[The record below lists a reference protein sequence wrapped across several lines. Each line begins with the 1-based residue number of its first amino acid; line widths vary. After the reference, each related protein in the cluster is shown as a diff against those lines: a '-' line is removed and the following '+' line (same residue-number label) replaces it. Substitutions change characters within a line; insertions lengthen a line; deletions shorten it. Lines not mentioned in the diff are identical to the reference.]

1 MTGRP
6 CGALCKVRRRAVHDG
21 RVAELTPRLRRRIAH
36 DFPPGSADMVL
47 SYLGTLADSAYG
59 GQSRERVQAALVLA
73 SRGQWD
79 RFKSVLR
86 LLRLDWRDVLMAGG
100 LGQDDWR
107 AVLDAELGPFEEPA
121 ATRMRHDHTLP
132 GA

>member
-1 MTGRP
+1 
-6 CGALCKVRRRAVHDG
+6 VHDG
-21 RVAELTPRLRRRIAH
+21 CVAEPTPRLRRRIAR

-47 SYLGTLADSAYG
+47 SYLGALADSAYG
-59 GQSRERVQAALVLA
+59 GQSRERVQASVVLA

-79 RFKSVLR
+79 SFKSMLQ

-107 AVLDAELGPFEEPA
+107 AVLDAELGLSEDS
-121 ATRMRHDHTLP
+121 ATI
-132 GA
+132 